1 MTYDERY
8 VFRSVYLKQEDVA
21 LLWGVKEFQGQ
32 QQTTDFL

>member
-21 LLWGVKEFQGQ
+21 LLWDAKEFQGQ